1 MNLLNLL
8 NEQLI
13 ERFDVIKHHLVL
25 SRFCTK
31 SVIMLLNQNRVLFSL
46 KRKKMICPIILSV
59 YLCEGVLRQIS
70 CSLVNAGQRYNRS
83 LVGFKSI

>member
-46 KRKKMICPIILSV
+46 KRKK
-59 YLCEGVLRQIS
+59 
-70 CSLVNAGQRYNRS
+70 
-83 LVGFKSI
+83 